1 MTCLNCPLGFGGD
14 LCDMCVDNYYGDVAD
29 GDNCT
34 LCNCSGNVDPYAV
47 DTVTRK
53 SSVIT
58 NLYQTQY
65 SNTHKKSVTMR
76 RFYVDVMII
85 IL

>member
-1 MTCLNCPLGFGGD
+1 MTCVWIITTEMWPRETTAP
-14 LCDMCVDNYYGDVAD
+14 CVTVAAM
-29 GDNCT
+29 
-34 LCNCSGNVDPYAV
+34 LILMLLA
-47 DTVTRK
+47 TVTRK